1 MILCSTC
8 LDALAEPG
16 SRRCVQCATGRPADA
31 RTTVIAAPAALP
43 DVPARIETA
52 KVAILGVLDDGGPLT
67 GTQISH
73 ALSSELRQHFAP
85 AAAELTAAGVITFT
99 TNRHSCTYEL
109 ARP

>member
-1 MILCSTC
+1 M
-8 LDALAEPG
+8 
-16 SRRCVQCATGRPADA
+16 
-31 RTTVIAAPAALP
+31 
-43 DVPARIETA
+43 
-52 KVAILGVLDDGGPLT
+52 LDDGGPLT